1 MTKEDRK
8 KMRLV
13 IDHLME
19 VGRYDRD
26 DAISASSAD
35 DDGSFA
41 IDMRRQSR
49 AFFRAA
55 RWVRERLREEE

>member
-19 VGRYDRD
+19 VGRYDRSDSESD
-26 DAISASSAD
+26 DTDFSAD
-35 DDGSFA
+35 T
-41 IDMRRQSR
+41 RRQSR

-55 RWVRERLREEE
+55 RWVRERLREED

>member
-13 IDHLME
+13 IEHLTE

-26 DAISASSAD
+26 YEDHSEDIL
-35 DDGSFA
+35 
-41 IDMRRQSR
+41 RQSR